1 MIALTWNYRGLE
13 NLHADTILSHL
24 VREKAPKALFL
35 METKQTV
42 DEMKKIQANLHY
54 DSMIAVLCVRRAGG
68 LAVLWKANVELH
80 VQTYS
85 QNHIDA

>member
-1 MIALTWNYRGLE
+1 MIALSWNYRRLG
-13 NLHADTILSHL
+13 NLRASTILSHL

-54 DSMIAVLCVRRAGG
+54 DSMIAVLCVRRASG